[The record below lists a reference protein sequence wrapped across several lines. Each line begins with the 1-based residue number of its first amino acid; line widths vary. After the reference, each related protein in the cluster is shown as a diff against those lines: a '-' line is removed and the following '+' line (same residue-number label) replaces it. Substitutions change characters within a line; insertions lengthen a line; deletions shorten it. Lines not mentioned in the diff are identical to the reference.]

1 MDHAGADGPHTH
13 TVLIVDDLPINV
25 AVVAPHLEANAISV
39 LVAHN
44 GVDALCKAQLT
55 HPDLILLDVKMPD
68 MDGFETCRRLKVD
81 TRTRDI
87 PIIFMTARAACED
100 IVQGLLAGGVD
111 YITKPIH
118 IPEFLARVSN
128 HLAVHSLHRQL
139 SERNTTLQ
147 REMLVRLQAESAL
160 QRAHDE
166 LEDRVA
172 QRTAELAKTNE
183 RLQFENLERKQIE
196 SQLRGSE
203 ARLANAQRLA
213 HLGDWEWDSTAA
225 RLYWSEEALS
235 VARMSHA
242 ASGPGWPQALRI
254 VHREDRMT
262 VLRAVRDLIRRGAP
276 YCIDCRIVVSKGHLR
291 TIQAQG
297 EVKYSNDGQA
307 LGIVGTIQ
315 DITERKSIEQELLAS
330 REQLREASAY
340 LEAAREEER
349 RFIARE
355 IHDDLGQALTALK
368 LDIALLRKRL
378 ADDAFCSSKLAA
390 MHGLVERT
398 VWMVRNVASQLRP
411 AALNFGIVSALEWLT
426 DEFNQHNA
434 TVCQFHLR
442 GNEPNLSDTEATAV
456 FRIAQESLTNVA
468 RHAGATKVNVTL
480 VTSDSRVSLLVSDD
494 GRGLATDIV
503 QKRRSFGLLGMEER
517 ARLIGA
523 SLQIATAH
531 GGGTVISVDLAL
543 KGRGAS

>member
-1 MDHAGADGPHTH
+1 
-13 TVLIVDDLPINV
+13 
-25 AVVAPHLEANAISV
+25 
-39 LVAHN
+39 
-44 GVDALCKAQLT
+44 
-55 HPDLILLDVKMPD
+55 
-68 MDGFETCRRLKVD
+68 
-81 TRTRDI
+81 
-87 PIIFMTARAACED
+87 
-100 IVQGLLAGGVD
+100 
-111 YITKPIH
+111 
-118 IPEFLARVSN
+118 
-128 HLAVHSLHRQL
+128 
-139 SERNTTLQ
+139 
-147 REMLVRLQAESAL
+147 
-160 QRAHDE
+160 
-166 LEDRVA
+166 
-172 QRTAELAKTNE
+172 
-183 RLQFENLERKQIE
+183 
-196 SQLRGSE
+196 
-203 ARLANAQRLA
+203 
-213 HLGDWEWDSTAA
+213 
-225 RLYWSEEALS
+225 
-235 VARMSHA
+235 
-242 ASGPGWPQALRI
+242 LRI
-254 VHREDRMT
+254 VHREDRKT
-262 VLRAVRDLIRRGAP
+262 VLRAVRDLIRRGTP

-330 REQLREASAY
+330 REQLRETSAY

-378 ADDAFCSSKLAA
+378 ADDALCSSKLAR

-398 VWMVRNVASQLRP
+398 VWMVRNVASRLRP

-442 GNEPNLSDTEATAV
+442 GNEPNLNDTEATAV

-468 RHAGATKVNVTL
+468 RHACATKVNMTL
-480 VTSDSRVSLLVSDD
+480 VTSHSRVSLVVSDD
-494 GRGLATDIV
+494 GRGLATDTV

-543 KGRGAS
+543 TGRVAS